1 MKEEI
6 LMDAIS
12 EIDADLVDAHLK
24 MREMFSEH
32 RFYRRI
38 AWRKALA
45 VAACAIL
52 VMIAPLVIPGG
63 YLSKEQG
70 AKDTP
75 NEDYDASINGIQTD
89 QKDYCDHDGYC
100 DCGGNLPDMDEL
112 PAVNELY
119 VKNENSAFV
128 HAVLSDVI
136 VKTRYVS
143 AEFTILEDYHDNVTR
158 HTRITVTVFSG
169 LPVSAL
175 NEIFVLGKEFLV
187 YISYLPR
194 MQVKMNEL
202 SLIPLEDGRISID
215 RLCRYYAENDI
226 RCFLPQDIYG
236 YSDVIADKMD
246 LKTVEIN
253 IRNMSTK

>member
-24 MREMFSEH
+24 MRDMLSEH

-52 VMIAPLVIPGG
+52 VMIVPLVIPGG
-63 YLSKEQG
+63 YLSKEREE
-70 AKDTP
+70 KDTP
-75 NEDYDASINGIQTD
+75 DKEQDAAINGVQTD
-89 QKDYCDHDGYC
+89 CCDHDGYC
-100 DCGGNLPDMDEL
+100 DCKDELSDMDEL

-128 HAVLSDVI
+128 HAVLNNVI

-158 HTRITVTVFSG
+158 HTQVTVTVFSG

-175 NEIFVLGKEFLV
+175 NEIFVSGKEFLV
-187 YISYLPR
+187 YIPYLPR
-194 MQVKMNEL
+194 LQVKMNEL
-202 SLIPLEDGRISID
+202 SIIPLEDGQINID
-215 RLCRYYAENDI
+215 RLCRSYAENEI
-226 RCFLPQDIYG
+226 RCFLPQDSYG

-246 LKTVEIN
+246 LKTVEAN
-253 IRNMSTK
+253 IRNMYTK